1 MKIEILKELEL
12 LKEQYGSPARGRG
25 RRYPDIYKQKMV
37 EILKRGVLCGELSRA
52 TGISVA
58 SLQSWQQNIPVT
70 NFKRIDVSAPR
81 STTKVRIFLGEQL
94 WIELD
99 EDSLT
104 SALLQKI
111 RASA

>member
-12 LKEQYGSPARGRG
+12 LKEQHGSPARGRG
-25 RRYPDIYKQKMV
+25 RRYPDVFKQKMA
-37 EILKRGVLCGELSRA
+37 ELMKRGVQLSELSRA

-58 SLQSWQQNIPVT
+58 SLQSWQQNTPVN

-81 STTKVRIFLGEQL
+81 SMAKVRIFFGEQL

-99 EDSLT
+99 EECLT
-104 SALLQKI
+104 SSLLQKI